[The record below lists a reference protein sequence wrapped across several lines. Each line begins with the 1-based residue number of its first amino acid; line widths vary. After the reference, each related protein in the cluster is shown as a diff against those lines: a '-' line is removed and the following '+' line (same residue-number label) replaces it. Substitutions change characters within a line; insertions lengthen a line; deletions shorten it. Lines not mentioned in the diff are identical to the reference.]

1 MESPYKD
8 SWPDVC
14 VFLFFYSPIK
24 ILLNKRLLNLSVLII
39 W

>member
-14 VFLFFYSPIK
+14 VFFFYSPIK
-24 ILLNKRLLNLSVLII
+24 IFLNKRLLNLSVLII